1 MARVARRLS
10 TTGVDVASRV
20 VVVAHSELS
29 GRRVE
34 DVLRLDGLEV
44 LIAAPALAPPNDPLF
59 QVAVL
64 VEEGNDL
71 TGVIDV
77 CRRLDGIPV
86 VVVCRADRRV
96 ADRALDAG
104 ACGLV
109 AIDEVE
115 SRLAATVRAVATG
128 QLVIPAEFRQVTA
141 PLLSARE
148 KQVLSM
154 VVLGF
159 TNVDIANQLFL
170 AESTVKSHLNSAY
183 RKLGVRSRQQAT
195 ARILDSAD
203 GLGLGILSL
212 TEAPATR

>member
-1 MARVARRLS
+1 MRI
-10 TTGVDVASRV
+10 

-34 DVLRLDGLEV
+34 DVLRLDGFEV
-44 LIAAPALAPPNDPLF
+44 LRAPAVAPPRDLLL
-59 QVAVL
+59 QVVVV
-64 VEEGNDL
+64 VEEGNDFSR
-71 TGVIDV
+71 VSEV
-77 CRRLDGIPV
+77 CRRLDGIPI

-96 ADRALDAG
+96 ADQALDAG
-104 ACGLV
+104 ARGIV
-109 AIDEVE
+109 AIDDVE
-115 SRLAATVRAVATG
+115 SRLAPTVRAVVTG
-128 QLVIPAEFRQVTA
+128 QLVIPAEFRRVTGR
-141 PLLSARE
+141 LLSARE

-159 TNVDIANQLFL
+159 TNVDIANQLFV

-212 TEAPATR
+212 TEAPAIK

>member
-1 MARVARRLS
+1 MARQVSA
-10 TTGVDVASRV
+10 TGVDVAACV
-20 VVVAHSELS
+20 VVLAHSELS

-34 DVLRLDGLEV
+34 DALTLEGFELV
-44 LIAAPALAPPNDPLF
+44 APPAAEVPSNSEPDAVVVVDDSNDATQMLE
-59 QVAVL
+59 A
-64 VEEGNDL
+64 
-71 TGVIDV
+71 

-86 VVVCRADRRV
+86 VVVCNATRRLV
-96 ADRALDAG
+96 QQALEAG
-104 ACGLV
+104 ARGLV
-109 AIDEVE
+109 PTDDVE
-115 SRLAATVRAVATG
+115 ARLGPTVRAVAAG
-128 QLVIPAEFRQVTA
+128 QSVIPAESRETTT

-195 ARILDSAD
+195 ARILGASD

-212 TEAPATR
+212 TEAPAVR

>member
-1 MARVARRLS
+1 LRI
-10 TTGVDVASRV
+10 

-34 DVLRLDGLEV
+34 DVLRLDGFEV
-44 LIAAPALAPPNDPLF
+44 LRAPAVAPPRDLLL
-59 QVAVL
+59 QVVVV
-64 VEEGNDL
+64 VEEGNDFSR
-71 TGVIDV
+71 VSEV
-77 CRRLDGIPV
+77 CRRLDGIPI

-96 ADRALDAG
+96 ADQALDAG
-104 ACGLV
+104 ARGIV
-109 AIDEVE
+109 AIDDVE
-115 SRLAATVRAVATG
+115 SRLAPTVRAVVTG
-128 QLVIPAEFRQVTA
+128 QLVIPAEFRRVTGR
-141 PLLSARE
+141 LLSARE

-159 TNVDIANQLFL
+159 TNVDIANQLFV

-212 TEAPATR
+212 TEAPAIK